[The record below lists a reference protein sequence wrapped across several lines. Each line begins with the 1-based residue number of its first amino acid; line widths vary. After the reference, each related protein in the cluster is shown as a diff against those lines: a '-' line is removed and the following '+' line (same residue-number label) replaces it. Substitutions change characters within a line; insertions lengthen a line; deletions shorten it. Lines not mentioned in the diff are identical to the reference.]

1 MTELSKYNA
10 SGSMAGYL
18 FQCRLALLHA
28 LELTR
33 RKPEAV
39 VSIEKFDDIAFET
52 ENHADCLV
60 QAKHHVVPK
69 PLGDKSED
77 VWKTLLIWMDGA
89 KHGVFEVSKTTYMLV
104 TTATSPP
111 DSAMSKLRE
120 GASEADVNASYGLLK
135 TAAQD
140 STNSA
145 TEGARSAFLE
155 MTADEAK
162 LLLSRVVVIDNHP
175 NLTDVFSDIVA
186 GLNILAPTNAE
197 LAAQYL
203 EGWWLNRVGQHLIG
217 EDDAGIPVQ
226 HLILKAHEIGKTLTD
241 EALPIDNPETLD
253 IKEYS
258 DDDETRVFVRQM
270 RAIKITDGMVRGAT
284 SDFYRA
290 YAQRSRWARES
301 LILEDELSNYDEKL
315 RDAWRRKFDEV
326 SLMDDAK
333 NEEEKVSLGRRVF
346 LWATQESTPLRNVV
360 EKWITAGSY
369 HGLADRHQVRWHPD
383 FDSADG
389 KVSEAS
395 DG

>member
-1 MTELSKYNA
+1 
-10 SGSMAGYL
+10 MAGYL

-69 PLGDKSED
+69 PLGDMSED
-77 VWKTLLIWMDGA
+77 VWKTLLIWMEGA
-89 KHGVFEVSKTTYMLV
+89 KRGVFEVNKTTYMLV

-120 GASEADVNASYGLLK
+120 GASEADVNASYDLLK

-258 DDDETRVFVRQM
+258 DDDETRVLFV
-270 RAIKITDGMVRGAT
+270 KC
-284 SDFYRA
+284 
-290 YAQRSRWARES
+290 
-301 LILEDELSNYDEKL
+301 ELSKL
-315 RDAWRRKFDEV
+315 RTAWCAVRHPTFIVRTPNDRV
-326 SLMDDAK
+326 GP
-333 NEEEKVSLGRRVF
+333 EK
-346 LWATQESTPLRNVV
+346 A
-360 EKWITAGSY
+360 
-369 HGLADRHQVRWHPD
+369 
-383 FDSADG
+383 
-389 KVSEAS
+389 
-395 DG
+395 